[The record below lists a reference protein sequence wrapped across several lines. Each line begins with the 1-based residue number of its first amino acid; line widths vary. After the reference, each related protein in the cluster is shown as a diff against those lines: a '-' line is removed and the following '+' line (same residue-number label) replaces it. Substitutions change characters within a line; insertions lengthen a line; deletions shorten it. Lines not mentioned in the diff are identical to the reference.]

1 MEYSVQKVLS
11 LISHIHSVSAEFTNR
26 RLAEKNLISSHGFI
40 LFQLAQNETMSMTQ
54 LAACINR
61 DKSTTTVLVKK
72 LLAEDLVKITTS
84 SEDSRV
90 RLISLTSKGKKY
102 KDLDNNEH
110 QYLIDISSIE
120 GSVKIVFNGGYIDNT
135 GNSESQFEF
144 SKIALY

>member
-102 KDLDNNEH
+102 KDLT
-110 QYLIDISSIE
+110 SSI
-120 GSVKIVFNGGYIDNT
+120 
-135 GNSESQFEF
+135 SEDLLTVCYKGF
-144 SKIALY
+144 SKEEKQKLLSLLNKVNENIEDSLKK

>member
-84 SEDSRV
+84 SKDSRV

-102 KDLDNNEH
+102 KDLT
-110 QYLIDISSIE
+110 SSI
-120 GSVKIVFNGGYIDNT
+120 
-135 GNSESQFEF
+135 SEDLLTVCYKGF
-144 SKIALY
+144 SKEEKQKLLSLLNKVNENIEDSLKK

>member
-102 KDLDNNEH
+102 KDLT
-110 QYLIDISSIE
+110 SSI
-120 GSVKIVFNGGYIDNT
+120 
-135 GNSESQFEF
+135 SEDLLTVCYKGF
-144 SKIALY
+144 SKEEKQKLLSLLSKVNENIEDSLKK

>member
-90 RLISLTSKGKKY
+90 RLISLTSKRKKY
-102 KDLDNNEH
+102 KDLT
-110 QYLIDISSIE
+110 SSI
-120 GSVKIVFNGGYIDNT
+120 
-135 GNSESQFEF
+135 SEDLLTVCYKGF
-144 SKIALY
+144 SKEEKQKLLSLLNKVNENIEDSLKKQN

>member
-54 LAACINR
+54 LATCINR

-102 KDLDNNEH
+102 KDLT
-110 QYLIDISSIE
+110 SSI
-120 GSVKIVFNGGYIDNT
+120 
-135 GNSESQFEF
+135 SEDLLTVCYKGF
-144 SKIALY
+144 SKEEKQKLLSLLNKVNQNIEDSLKK

>member
-102 KDLDNNEH
+102 KDLT
-110 QYLIDISSIE
+110 SSI
-120 GSVKIVFNGGYIDNT
+120 
-135 GNSESQFEF
+135 SEDLLAVCYKGF
-144 SKIALY
+144 SKEEKQKLLSLLSKVNQNIEDSLKK

>member
-102 KDLDNNEH
+102 KDLT
-110 QYLIDISSIE
+110 SSI
-120 GSVKIVFNGGYIDNT
+120 
-135 GNSESQFEF
+135 SEDLLTVCYKGF
-144 SKIALY
+144 SKEEKQKLLSLLSKVNQNIEDSLKKPN

>member
-102 KDLDNNEH
+102 KDLT
-110 QYLIDISSIE
+110 SSI
-120 GSVKIVFNGGYIDNT
+120 
-135 GNSESQFEF
+135 SEDLLTVCYKGF
-144 SKIALY
+144 SKEEKQKLLSLLNKVNQNIEDSLKK

>member
-102 KDLDNNEH
+102 KDLT
-110 QYLIDISSIE
+110 SSI
-120 GSVKIVFNGGYIDNT
+120 
-135 GNSESQFEF
+135 SEDLLTVCYKGF
-144 SKIALY
+144 SKEEKQKLLSLLSKVNQNIEDSLQK

>member
-72 LLAEDLVKITTS
+72 LLAEDLVKITAS

-102 KDLDNNEH
+102 KDLT
-110 QYLIDISSIE
+110 SSI
-120 GSVKIVFNGGYIDNT
+120 
-135 GNSESQFEF
+135 SEDLLTVCYKGF
-144 SKIALY
+144 SKEEKQKLLSLLNKVNQNIEDSLQK

>member
-40 LFQLAQNETMSMTQ
+40 LFQLARNETMSMTQ

-102 KDLDNNEH
+102 KDLT
-110 QYLIDISSIE
+110 SSISE
-120 GSVKIVFNGGYIDNT
+120 DLLTVCYNG
-135 GNSESQFEF
+135 F
-144 SKIALY
+144 SKEEKQKLLSLLSKVNQNIEDSLKK

>member
-90 RLISLTSKGKKY
+90 RLISLTSKRKKY
-102 KDLDNNEH
+102 KDLT
-110 QYLIDISSIE
+110 SSI
-120 GSVKIVFNGGYIDNT
+120 
-135 GNSESQFEF
+135 SEDLLTVCYKGF
-144 SKIALY
+144 SKEEKQKLLSLLSKVNQNIEDSLKK

>member
-102 KDLDNNEH
+102 KDLT
-110 QYLIDISSIE
+110 SSI
-120 GSVKIVFNGGYIDNT
+120 
-135 GNSESQFEF
+135 SEDLLTVCYKGF
-144 SKIALY
+144 SKEEKQKLLSLLSKVNQNIEDSLKK

>member
-84 SEDSRV
+84 SKDSRV

-102 KDLDNNEH
+102 KDLT
-110 QYLIDISSIE
+110 SSI
-120 GSVKIVFNGGYIDNT
+120 
-135 GNSESQFEF
+135 SEDLLTVCYKGF
-144 SKIALY
+144 SKEEKQKLLSLLSKVNQNIEDSLKE

>member
-102 KDLDNNEH
+102 KDLT
-110 QYLIDISSIE
+110 SSI
-120 GSVKIVFNGGYIDNT
+120 
-135 GNSESQFEF
+135 SEDLLTVCYKGF
-144 SKIALY
+144 SKEEKQKLLSLLNKVNENIEDSLKKQN

>member
-11 LISHIHSVSAEFTNR
+11 LISHIHSISAEFTNR

-102 KDLDNNEH
+102 KDLT
-110 QYLIDISSIE
+110 SSI
-120 GSVKIVFNGGYIDNT
+120 
-135 GNSESQFEF
+135 SEDLLTVCYKGF
-144 SKIALY
+144 SKEEKQKLLSLLNKVNQNIEDSLKK